1 MPFVL
6 HPFATHFPIALLL
19 LNLAL
24 TLGYMRR
31 ADPFLE
37 RSAYGALVIGWWGLF
52 ASTLTGTLELALNW
66 PLRDETVTWI
76 NVHAALGLTLLV
88 VYGQALLRR
97 RRDPG
102 LLAGAQRQSYLR
114 LLIIGVILLLVT
126 GWVGGHLVYGLGFG
140 VSVVN
145 DQ

>member
-1 MPFVL
+1 MFVVL

-24 TLGYMRR
+24 TLVFLRR

-52 ASTLTGTLELALNW
+52 AAILTGTLDLALSW
-66 PLRDETVTWI
+66 PLRAETVVWI
-76 NVHAALGLTLLV
+76 NAHAALGIALLII
-88 VYGQALLRR
+88 YGQALLRR
-97 RRDPG
+97 RRDPAVLQG
-102 LLAGAQRQSYLR
+102 PQRAAYLR
-114 LLIIGVILLLVT
+114 LLVLGALLVLVT

-140 VSVVN
+140 VE
-145 DQ
+145 

>member
-1 MPFVL
+1 MSFVL

-24 TLGYMRR
+24 TLAYLRR

-52 ASTLTGTLELALNW
+52 ASILTGTLDLALSW
-66 PLRDETVTWI
+66 PLRAETVVWI
-76 NVHAALGLTLLV
+76 NLHAALGLTLLV

-97 RRDPG
+97 RRDPAVLQG
-102 LLAGAQRQSYLR
+102 SQRQAYLR
-114 LLIIGVILLLVT
+114 LLVLGALLVLIT

-140 VSVVN
+140 VEG
-145 DQ
+145 

>member
-24 TLGYMRR
+24 TLLYVRR

-37 RSAYGALVIGWWGLF
+37 RSAYSALVIGWWGLF
-52 ASTLTGTLELALNW
+52 AATLTGTLEVALHW
-66 PLRDETVTWI
+66 PLRDDTVVWI
-76 NVHAALGLTLLV
+76 NVHAALGLALLL

-97 RRDPG
+97 RRDPRILVG
-102 LLAGAQRQSYLR
+102 SQRQSYLG
-114 LLIIGVILLLVT
+114 LLVIGTLLLLVS

-140 VSVVN
+140 VRR
-145 DQ
+145 